1 MLEFLTTE
9 TVTKT
14 KRWRL
19 LVAETVEHGATS
31 EVRAR
36 DAAEGDLRALGWIPR
51 VEHEAECERLRAA
64 LSPFAPT
71 LERLPRIRDEQAVI
85 EAAKVW
91 ADPDGNG
98 AEGHT
103 PESQRLCAAVDRL
116 TGRDGAGG
124 T

>member
-19 LVAETVEHGATS
+19 LVVETTECGPAGGARS
-31 EVRAR
+31 
-36 DAAEGDLRALGWIPR
+36 AAEGDLRALGWIPR

-71 LERLPRIRDEQAVI
+71 LEREARMRDEQAVI
-85 EAAKVW
+85 DEAKAW
-91 ADPDGNG
+91 AAPGGNG
-98 AEGHT
+98 AASHT
-103 PESQRLCAAVDRL
+103 PEARRLCAAVDRL
-116 TGRDGAGG
+116 TGEDGAGR
-124 T
+124 

>member
-19 LVAETVEHGATS
+19 LVVETTECGPAGGARS
-31 EVRAR
+31 
-36 DAAEGDLRALGWIPR
+36 AAEGDLRALGWIPR

-71 LERLPRIRDEQAVI
+71 LEREARSRDEQAVI
-85 EAAKVW
+85 EAAKAW
-91 ADPDGNG
+91 AHGDSDESVDGLTDAVDSLLALE
-98 AEGHT
+98 AET
-103 PESQRLCAAVDRL
+103 PEV
-116 TGRDGAGG
+116 G